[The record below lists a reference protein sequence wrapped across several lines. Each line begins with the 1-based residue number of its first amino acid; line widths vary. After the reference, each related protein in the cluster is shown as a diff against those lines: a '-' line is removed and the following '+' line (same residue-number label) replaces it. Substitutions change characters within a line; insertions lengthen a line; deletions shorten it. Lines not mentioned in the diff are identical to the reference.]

1 MHTVAGETE
10 GNEGLAVAVA
20 LFLVAKVDWK
30 EAQHRLRVQWVIVHR
45 GKVNISSRPALVVT
59 VNLDRLKGAVW
70 ALRTACTGYL
80 HKSATA
86 VRLEVGAGKHVPNH

>member
-1 MHTVAGETE
+1 MYTVARETE

-20 LFLVAKVDWK
+20 LSLVAKVDWK
-30 EAQHRLRVQWVIVHR
+30 EAQHRLIVQWIVVHR
-45 GKVNISSRPALVVT
+45 GKVNVSRATLVVT
-59 VNLDRLKGAVW
+59 VDLDRLKGAVW

-86 VRLEVGAGKHVPNH
+86 VRLEVGAGKDVPSH

>member
-20 LFLVAKVDWK
+20 LFLVAEVDWEEPK
-30 EAQHRLRVQWVIVHR
+30 HRLRVQWVVVHR
-45 GKVNISSRPALVVT
+45 GKVNVSSRPTLVVT
-59 VNLDRLKGAVW
+59 GDLDRLKGAVW

-86 VRLEVGAGKHVPNH
+86 VRLKVGAGKHVPTH